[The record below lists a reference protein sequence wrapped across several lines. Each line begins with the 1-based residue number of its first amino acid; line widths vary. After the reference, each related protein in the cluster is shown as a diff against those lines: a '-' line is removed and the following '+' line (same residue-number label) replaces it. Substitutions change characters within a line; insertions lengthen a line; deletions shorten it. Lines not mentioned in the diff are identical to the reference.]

1 MKLTIHVKS
10 IGAVPSFKNTK
21 QIARNRKTKQPFIM
35 TDPKKKKWMEAC
47 TESFELQLFCATQ
60 TSAGGIL
67 TAPPP
72 RFLIVSSL
80 PLDDSRQ
87 WIPEL
92 RVSSE
97 DCPKGEEGATIIIE
111 PI

>member
-1 MKLTIHVKS
+1 MKIELQVRN
-10 IGAVPSFKNTK
+10 IGPVPSFKNTK
-21 QIARNRKTKQPFIM
+21 SIGRNRKTKRPFIM
-35 TDPKKKKWMEAC
+35 TDPKKKKWMGLC

-60 TSAGGIL
+60 ISGAGTL

-72 RFLIVSSL
+72 HSLIVSSL

-92 RVSSE
+92 MVSSE
-97 DCPKGEEGATIIIE
+97 DCPKGDEGATIIIE
-111 PI
+111 PV